1 MRCRSAGVLTPDRI
15 RALMRLRPEDDVTTG
30 TRNGFGGTVMKSEDR
45 KIASGEA
52 GKAAERR
59 AFLKRF
65 GGAAAAAPAA
75 MLLLSAKRG
84 MAFSNGGNKSRGGSA
99 GAGFS

>member
-15 RALMRLRPEDDVTTG
+15 RALMRLRREDDVTTG

-65 GGAAAAAPAA
+65 GGAAAAPAA

-84 MAFSNGGNKSRGGSA
+84 MAFSNGGNKSRGGSG